1 MLLTLRARM
10 ETVSTVFSPSDHFRP
25 LCFSAPPLPPLF
37 LNCWRK
43 NMHDA
48 LMFILKGL
56 FTLIAVR
63 CMRSRVLCPCGTC
76 LDEMVSHSYAL
87 SLSIMEVEEYV
98 LGREWDVILLSFPMG
113 SFCHVD
119 SEVGT

>member
-1 MLLTLRARM
+1 MFEVTCTRRRLTLRARAWRLFQPYI
-10 ETVSTVFSPSDHFRP
+10 FSPSDHFRP
-25 LCFSAPPLPPLF
+25 LCFSAPPLTPLF

-43 NMHDA
+43 DMHDA

-63 CMRSRVLCPCGTC
+63 CMQSRVLCPCGTC

-87 SLSIMEVEEYV
+87 SLSIMEVEECV
-98 LGREWDVILLSFPMG
+98 LGRE
-113 SFCHVD
+113 
-119 SEVGT
+119 